1 MTQENEKNNTKK
13 IYYEYNYI
21 LDSLSKESNEILS
34 ENEKI
39 LNNSDSLQDALDTI
53 ERISRNKNYDMY
65 MDLINS
71 APIFLF
77 RRKVEKLISYLLGL
91 GLNENEIVELLC
103 TSFNKCIELSE
114 KAKDNMP
121 ITDEKY
127 FEIASKCKDEI
138 KNGNISPES
147 YKVRVKRIM
156 NEHDELLRRLK

>member
-1 MTQENEKNNTKK
+1 MTQENDKNNSKK

-21 LDSLSKESNEILS
+21 LDSLSKESSEILS
-34 ENEKI
+34 QNEKI

-77 RRKVEKLISYLLGL
+77 RRKVEKLIPYLLSL

-103 TSFNKCIELSE
+103 TAFSKCIELSE
-114 KAKDNMP
+114 KARDNMP

-127 FEIASKCKDEI
+127 LEIASKCKDEI

>member
-1 MTQENEKNNTKK
+1 MTQENGNNSKK

-39 LNNSDSLQDALDTI
+39 LNNDDSLQDALDTI
-53 ERISRNKNYDMY
+53 ERISQNKNYDMY
-65 MDLINS
+65 MELINS

-77 RRKVEKLISYLLGL
+77 RRKVEKIIPYLLGL
-91 GLNENEIVELLC
+91 GLKENEIVELLC

-127 FEIASKCKDEI
+127 LEIARKCKDEI

>member
-1 MTQENEKNNTKK
+1 MTQENGNNSKK

-39 LNNSDSLQDALDTI
+39 LNNDDSLQDALDTI
-53 ERISRNKNYDMY
+53 ERISQSKNYDMY
-65 MDLINS
+65 MELINS

-77 RRKVEKLISYLLGL
+77 RRKVEKVIPYLLGL
-91 GLNENEIVELLC
+91 GLKENEIVELLC
-103 TSFNKCIELSE
+103 TSFSKYIELSE
-114 KAKDNMP
+114 KARDNMP

-127 FEIASKCKDEI
+127 LEIASKCKDEI